1 MRTLFRHLC
10 TARSQNVLIVP
21 VIIGPRYRVLI
32 VFVCIFFLR
41 RLRWHVARFIY
52 GSYTVRQIFTNCDLS
67 FVLSASPWPWNL
79 GTCERTG
86 ARFSSPQFLR
96 TSLKPTCDVA
106 LVHKNHKKRSKQ
118 EKSSRHLRRLSCSAK
133 EKHVDLGLHN
143 CFSGAIFVDFESGWV
158 REVLCKEFNDF

>member
-1 MRTLFRHLC
+1 MFSSCLC
-10 TARSQNVLIVP
+10 
-21 VIIGPRYRVLI
+21 
-32 VFVCIFFLR
+32 VFFFLR

-143 CFSGAIFVDFESGWV
+143 CFSGAIFVDVPLPQFHSSDSRHFLQQDGSNSK
-158 REVLCKEFNDF
+158 VLKHRHVLAFV